1 MVLAAVLGGAG
12 VFAYRSRRPF
22 DERPAEPRPP
32 PGRKAVIL
40 AIAQLD
46 EAFEKREGLTQEDR
60 VEYLAQRRTLLEQ
73 LKQLS

>member
-1 MVLAAVLGGAG
+1 M
-12 VFAYRSRRPF
+12 
-22 DERPAEPRPP
+22 
-32 PGRKAVIL
+32 IL

-60 VEYLAQRRTLLEQ
+60 VEYLAQRRTLMEQ